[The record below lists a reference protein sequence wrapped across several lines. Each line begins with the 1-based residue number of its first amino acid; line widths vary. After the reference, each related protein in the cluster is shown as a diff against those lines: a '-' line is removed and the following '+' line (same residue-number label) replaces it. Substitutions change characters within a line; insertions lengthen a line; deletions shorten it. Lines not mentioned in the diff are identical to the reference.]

1 MDDPSATLLP
11 GQSEDLR
18 QARDAELKKVLKLK
32 LVLDE
37 LRRLDVGSNPSEE
50 IKRALKLVSIGS
62 YTRLG
67 EMEGA
72 GQEQVLGLPSG
83 SSFPPLNYTDR
94 KTVRTKLSAQLRA
107 TLQPIAEVCDRIREE
122 FPDAFGQEADLSCD
136 QKEILRL
143 EEEHRSGLEKL
154 VALLTRKCTLL
165 KETAELKLGPQL
177 ANELKLQQAQAQ
189 LVQTKAELL
198 RGFFVHEAACRTE
211 HSVKAHKEVE
221 AHLDELLA
229 AKK

>member
-1 MDDPSATLLP
+1 
-11 GQSEDLR
+11 
-18 QARDAELKKVLKLK
+18 
-32 LVLDE
+32 
-37 LRRLDVGSNPSEE
+37 
-50 IKRALKLVSIGS
+50 
-62 YTRLG
+62 
-67 EMEGA
+67 
-72 GQEQVLGLPSG
+72 
-83 SSFPPLNYTDR
+83 LNYTDR
-94 KTVRTKLSAQLRA
+94 KTVRTKLSAQLRT
-107 TLQPIAEVCDRIREE
+107 TLQPIAELCDRIREE

-198 RGFFVHEAACRTE
+198 RGFFVHEAASRTE